1 MKADR
6 KRALIIGAHPDDEI
20 LGCGGTI
27 FKLQELGY
35 DFYVLILT
43 KAYIPDWTMD
53 YIRWSVEVQKKVD
66 KKVGII
72 KRYNFDYPTV
82 MLNNIPHGDMTKE
95 IKKVIDEVNPELIF
109 THHCDLNLDHE
120 IVGHCTLAAAR
131 PPNRAKILAYEVP
144 SSTELS
150 PHPFKPN
157 LYISLG
163 KNHLERKLNVYK
175 LYSKEIKPSRSE
187 RKVRTLAT
195 KRGDDILANY
205 AEAFIILRE
214 II

>member
-1 MKADR
+1 MTNN

-20 LGCGGTI
+20 LGVGGSI

-35 DFYVLILT
+35 EFYVLIMT
-43 KAYIPDWTMD
+43 RAYIPDWTKE
-53 YIRWSVEVQKKVD
+53 YILWAEDIQKEVD
-66 KKVGII
+66 KQAGII
-72 KRYNFDYPTV
+72 KRFNLDYPTV

-95 IKKVIDEVNPELIF
+95 IKKVIDEVEPDIIF

-120 IVGHCTLAAAR
+120 IVGHCTLAACR
-131 PPNRAKILAYEVP
+131 PPNKAKILAYEVP

-157 LYISLG
+157 FYISLG
-163 KNHLERKLNVYK
+163 KNHLEKKIKVFK
-175 LYSKEIKPSRSE
+175 LYSKEIKESRSE

-195 KRGDDILANY
+195 KRGDDILSNY
-205 AEAFIILRE
+205 AEAFILLRE
-214 II
+214 VI